1 MELNHNTGMPE
12 MPKILMVNVP
22 FAGHTNPTLGLA
34 QQLVDKG
41 CTVTYIHAP
50 DWKERIEQTGA
61 KFVPYDDFPLK
72 INKNLLAY
80 KAYGGAIRT
89 VKRLGPSHDVLIY
102 EMLFSPGKTLADN
115 LGIPSIRLF
124 STFALNLSIL
134 KEYSKS
140 GGMHF
145 TSFGSIPLLYKAVSR
160 FLCRKLGLKS
170 DDIFKEITENG
181 PELNYVY
188 TTKDF
193 QINSTIFQEKNYKFI
208 GASIWKRDSVVEI
221 PFEKMKKPLIYI
233 SLGTLLNNSL
243 SFYKK
248 CIQAFSGDNVSVIMS
263 VGTKIDIKKLGKI
276 PGNFYI
282 YRFVPQ
288 LDVLSQADLFI
299 THGGMNSVNEAL
311 YYSVPM
317 IVVPMGN
324 DQPTV
329 AGRVEELKLGLVL
342 DKKNISAEKLLNA
355 FNKIH
360 AEKQYLENAHKMKEA
375 MVQAGGNQKAASDII
390 NYITV
395 RNFKNKM
402 T

>member
-1 MELNHNTGMPE
+1 MELNHNAKKPE
-12 MPKILMVNVP
+12 MPRILMVNVP

-80 KAYGGAIRT
+80 KAFGGAMRT
-89 VKRLGPSHDVLIY
+89 VKRLGLSHDVLLY
-102 EMLFSPGKTLADN
+102 EMFFSPGKTLADN

-124 STFALNLSIL
+124 STFALNSSIL
-134 KEYSKS
+134 KQYSKS
-140 GGMHF
+140 GGLHF
-145 TSFGSIPLLYKAVSR
+145 TGFGSTPLLYKAVSS

-188 TTKDF
+188 TTRDF
-193 QINSTIFQEKNYKFI
+193 QINHTAFPEENYKFI
-208 GASIWKRDSVVEI
+208 GASIWNRASGIEI
-221 PFEKMKKPLIYI
+221 PFEKMKKPFIYI
-233 SLGTLLNNSL
+233 SLGTLFNNSV

-248 CIQAFSGDNVSVIMS
+248 CIQAFSGENVSVIMS
-263 VGTKIDIKKLGKI
+263 VGSKINIEKLGKI

-288 LDVLSQADLFI
+288 LDVLSRADLLSHF
-299 THGGMNSVNEAL
+299 T
-311 YYSVPM
+311 
-317 IVVPMGN
+317 
-324 DQPTV
+324 
-329 AGRVEELKLGLVL
+329 
-342 DKKNISAEKLLNA
+342 
-355 FNKIH
+355 F
-360 AEKQYLENAHKMKEA
+360 
-375 MVQAGGNQKAASDII
+375 
-390 NYITV
+390 
-395 RNFKNKM
+395 
-402 T
+402 